1 MSLRCAVLRLGCAV
15 LSLRCAVRSLRC
27 AVRSLSGVSR
37 LGCAVSGRALSH
49 ESRAKLVANTFI
61 FAVKLRIAAVRTVGG
76 VEREFY
82 LGEPWR
88 IDVDNNKEFI
98 FVLIT
103 GRCI

>member
-1 MSLRCAVLRLGCAV
+1 MSLGCAV
-15 LSLRCAVRSLRC
+15 LSLRCAVLGLRS

-37 LGCAVSGRALSH
+37 LGCAVTLRCSVSGRALSH